1 MPVKDHPL
9 TDGLQDRIFAATVE
23 LAGAEQALLT
33 ALEALPMEM
42 RSEKRIISATLLQ
55 ALEKVA
61 AAKGRLQGALAEQP
75 DGGDSAHAGREPPRR
90 S

>member
-1 MPVKDHPL
+1 MPIKHHMG
-9 TDGLQDRIFAATVE
+9 TEELQERISEASAE

-33 ALEALPMEM
+33 ALEALPTVL
-42 RSEKRIISATLLQ
+42 RSEKRIISATLLE

-61 AAKGRLQGALAEQP
+61 AAKGNLSGILAERRQ
-75 DGGDSAHAGREPPRR
+75 GGDSPPPEREPPQR

>member
-1 MPVKDHPL
+1 MPVKTHRKSAE
-9 TDGLQDRIFAATVE
+9 LQERISAAAGE

-33 ALEALPMEM
+33 ALEAIPTVL
-42 RSEKRIISATLLQ
+42 RSEKQIISTTLLE

-61 AAKGRLQGALAEQP
+61 AAKGRLEGALAEGP
-75 DGGDSAHAGREPPRR
+75 DGGDSAHPARSPSRR